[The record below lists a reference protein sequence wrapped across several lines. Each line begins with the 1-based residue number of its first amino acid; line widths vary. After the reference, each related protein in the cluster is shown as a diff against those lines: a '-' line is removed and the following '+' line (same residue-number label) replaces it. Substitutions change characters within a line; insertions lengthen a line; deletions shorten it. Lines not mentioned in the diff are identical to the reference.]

1 MAMKD
6 NFYKGGMQPR
16 LLGPLIPALCNPH
29 ATCKE
34 RLTVGN
40 CAVSGIIATAK
51 MRMMVFIVFIAGL
64 WTPISVPS

>member
-6 NFYKGGMQPR
+6 NFYKGGIQPR
-16 LLGPLIPALCNPH
+16 PLDPLIPVLSN